1 MLFLFLLLTQSG
13 LYAIRI
19 DKGKFVTQLSPS
31 ENYRG
36 EITVKNDSQLKTEV
50 TVYLEDFE
58 YTAPYEGAK
67 EFYSPGTKN
76 NSIASWINFLPQK
89 FTLPA
94 YGSKQVGF
102 IVKPDEKVSVT
113 HCGVLFFETPLG
125 SVEDGAGLSLIG
137 RVGSLLFINPKKAQR
152 EITFSKIAGSYNKI
166 TGQVTNFGNTF
177 LDPKTTYYIMDPGGM
192 VKDRGELN
200 QLYLLP
206 EDKTSLE
213 VIIPQELSSGRYTTV
228 LTFDLGKGDV
238 LVKEIDFLVNN
249 SGEIEILEIRD

>member
-1 MLFLFLLLTQSG
+1 MIQNG

-19 DKGKFVTQLSPS
+19 DKGKFVTQLSQS

-36 EITVKNDSQLKTEV
+36 EITVRNDSQLKTEV

-76 NSIASWINFLPQK
+76 NSIAGWINFSPQK
-89 FTLPA
+89 FILPA

-102 IVKPDEKVSVT
+102 IVKPDEKVSAT

-125 SVEDGAGLSLIG
+125 SVESGAGISLVG
-137 RVGSLLFINPKKAQR
+137 RVGSLLFINPKRAQR
-152 EITFSKIAGSYNKI
+152 EVTFSEITGNYYKI
-166 TGQVTNFGNTF
+166 TGQLANSGNTF
-177 LDPKTTYYIMDPGGM
+177 LGPKTTYYIMDSGGM
-192 VKDRGELN
+192 VKDRGQLD

-206 EDKTSLE
+206 EDKTWLE
-213 VIIPQELSSGRYTTV
+213 IIIPKKLSFGRYTTV

-238 LVKEIDFLVNN
+238 LVKEIDFLVNG
-249 SGEIEILEIRD
+249 SGEIEILEVRD

>member
-1 MLFLFLLLTQSG
+1 MLFLFLLLIQNS
-13 LYAIRI
+13 LYAVRI
-19 DKGKFVTQLSPS
+19 DKGKFVARLSQS
-31 ENYRG
+31 EKYRG

-58 YTAPYEGAK
+58 YTAPYEGVK

-76 NSIASWINFLPQK
+76 NSIAGWINFSPQK

-94 YGSKQVGF
+94 YGSKQVSF
-102 IVKPDEKVSVT
+102 IVKPDEKVSTT

-125 SVEDGAGLSLIG
+125 SVEGGTGISLVG
-137 RVGSLLFINPKKAQR
+137 RVGSLLFINPKRTQR
-152 EITFSKIAGSYNKI
+152 EVTFSEIAGNYYKI
-166 TGQVTNFGNTF
+166 TGQLANSGNTF

-192 VKDRGELN
+192 VKDRGQLS

-206 EDKTSLE
+206 EDKAWLE
-213 VIIPQELSSGRYTTV
+213 ITIPKELPPGRQTTV

-238 LVKEIDFLVNN
+238 LVKEIDFLVSN
-249 SGEIEILEIRD
+249 SGEIKILEIRD